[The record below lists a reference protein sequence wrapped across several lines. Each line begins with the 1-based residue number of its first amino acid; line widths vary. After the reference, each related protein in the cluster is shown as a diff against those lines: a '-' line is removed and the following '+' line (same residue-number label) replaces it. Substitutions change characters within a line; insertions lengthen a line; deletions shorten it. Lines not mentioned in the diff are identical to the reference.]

1 MNKDKRVLNAFELV
15 SPKAN
20 LKVIKQI
27 EVENQHYTIAEVKQK
42 RETAI

>member
-27 EVENQHYTIAEVKQK
+27 EVENQYYTIAEVKQK